1 MAEIIA
7 NLINRRPDYNIV
19 FFAKSAE
26 ENNISAITQLFRLQ
40 CLRTCFN
47 ESAKPQTAMFKLQ
60 DLENQLKNLNIV
72 FNDAFANQDISI
84 EELKKMR
91 AQISDLEKLIL
102 DRKVFLKSQDLNN

>member
-1 MAEIIA
+1 M
-7 NLINRRPDYNIV
+7 L
-19 FFAKSAE
+19 
-26 ENNISAITQLFRLQ
+26 
-40 CLRTCFN
+40 
-47 ESAKPQTAMFKLQ
+47 KLQ
-60 DLENQLKNLNIV
+60 DLENQLKNLNLV

>member
-1 MAEIIA
+1 
-7 NLINRRPDYNIV
+7 V
-19 FFAKSAE
+19 E
-26 ENNISAITQLFRLQ
+26 ENNISPITQLFRFLH
-40 CLRTCFN
+40 LRTYLN
-47 ESAKPQTAMFKLQ
+47 ESAKPQTGMLKLQ
-60 DLENQLKNLNIV
+60 DLENQLKNLNLV